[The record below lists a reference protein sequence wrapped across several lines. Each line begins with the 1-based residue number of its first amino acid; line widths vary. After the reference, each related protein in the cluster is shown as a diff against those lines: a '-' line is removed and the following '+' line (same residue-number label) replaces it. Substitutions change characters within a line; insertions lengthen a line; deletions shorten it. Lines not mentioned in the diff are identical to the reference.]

1 MGGEGK
7 VWEDADRR
15 VRVSYSMQQADKKHL
30 LRAGEH
36 AARILVAAGAREVH
50 SAHDSIEPLKLS
62 SGATSQER
70 ERELEAWVKRLHVAG
85 MPQTSVALGSAHQM
99 GTCRMAASAKQGAVK
114 PSGETWEVPGLFVA
128 DTSAFPTA
136 SGVNPMWT
144 CAALAHHVAQQV
156 KCRLQSSCK
165 LTEPR
170 PDRKHLM
177 CCMSSAGAVSAP
189 GQVAALKS
197 QAVSDVSTIDSE
209 SAISGVESTSTS
221 TASSPVRNLMQL

>member
-62 SGATSQER
+62 SGASSQVR
-70 ERELEAWVKRLHVAG
+70 ERELEAWVKRLHAAG

-156 KCRLQSSCK
+156 KCRLQSSRR
-165 LTEPR
+165 LTEPCS
-170 PDRKHLM
+170 DRKHPR
-177 CCMSSAGAVSAP
+177 CCMSSAGTVSVP
-189 GQVAALKS
+189 GRLAASKTRAES
-197 QAVSDVSTIDSE
+197 EASTSDESTVSGSE
-209 SAISGVESTSTS
+209 SNSSSTN
-221 TASSPVRNLMQL
+221 SSKVRSLL